1 MDSIYEELENIFQNF
16 RWIDDIPEDQVRRDK
31 ICLEARA
38 ALLIEANCASE
49 RFPAFVRN
57 AVKSFTNKNYQL
69 PEAITIQHEID
80 SYNGTMAYLTCNTFE
95 TGKLNY
101 SGKYW
106 GPVMSHTTD
115 YAKREIP
122 HRTRGTQQSDKRAR
136 AATHRRAV
144 QGTFDEQRR
153 CPYKDSRIRE
163 RVYSK
168 IPEGSIGK
176 KTARH
181 TACRA

>member
-1 MDSIYEELENIFQNF
+1 MDNIYEELEKIFQNF
-16 RWIDDIPEDQVRRDK
+16 RWIDDIPEDQFRRDE

-38 ALLIEANCASE
+38 ALLIEANCTSE

-57 AVKSFTNKNYQL
+57 AVKQFAEKNYQL

-80 SYNGTMAYLTCNTFE
+80 SCNGTMAYLTCSIFE
-95 TGKLNY
+95 PGKLNY

-122 HRTRGTQQSDKRAR
+122 
-136 AATHRRAV
+136 
-144 QGTFDEQRR
+144 QRS
-153 CPYKDSRIRE
+153 PYKPMLHLLYPGLLYQGFFHILPMLEKVADSFLKSLQLMFSTPAI
-163 RVYSK
+163 
-168 IPEGSIGK
+168 
-176 KTARH
+176 
-181 TACRA
+181 

>member
-1 MDSIYEELENIFQNF
+1 MDNIFEDMKQVFQNF

-31 ICLEARA
+31 ICMEAKA

-122 HRTRGTQQSDKRAR
+122 
-136 AATHRRAV
+136 
-144 QGTFDEQRR
+144 QRS
-153 CPYKDSRIRE
+153 PYKPMLHLLYPGLLYQGFFHILPMLEKVADSFLE
-163 RVYSK
+163 
-168 IPEGSIGK
+168 
-176 KTARH
+176 
-181 TACRA
+181 